1 MSTPGAQRKIE
12 ATPAQVFAVLADGWL
27 YPVWVVGA
35 SRMREVDASWPSPG
49 ARLHHS
55 FGVWP
60 MLIDDETTMLEWQP
74 DQRAVMEAKGWP
86 LGTAR
91 VVLTVEEDG
100 PTGSI
105 VTLVE
110 DASRGPAALMPKP
123 ARQAAIVKRN
133 TETLRRLAY
142 LAEGHAR
149 P

>member
-1 MSTPGAQRKIE
+1 MWRFGRQRRSEMSTPGAQRRIE
-12 ATPAQVFAVLADGWL
+12 ATPAQVFAVLADGGL
-27 YPVWVVGA
+27 YPVWGGGA
-35 SRMREVDASWPSPG
+35 SRMRGVDASWPSPG

-74 DQRAVMEAKGWP
+74 DQRVVMEAKGWP

-100 PTGSI
+100 PAGSI

-123 ARQAAIVKRN
+123 A
-133 TETLRRLAY
+133 
-142 LAEGHAR
+142 
-149 P
+149 